1 MEQYDVAIIGG
12 GSAGLS
18 ALKKLSDL
26 NKKAI
31 LIEAGN
37 KVGTK
42 NVSGGILYSKKDPL
56 GKIYNVDDV
65 FGPDF
70 ESSAPTERLIKKY
83 LLHATSKNKIF
94 SMDLTPLHEYKT
106 NFAYSVLLN
115 RLNPWLAERASES
128 AEKQGGGIITGV
140 HVSDFDWIENKTI
153 VRTNE
158 LQEFQ
163 VKSIIAAD
171 GINSEVAE
179 LTAARDKFKPQEVYF
194 GVKVII
200 KLPENIIEERFQL
213 DSSDGSAHLFAGDI
227 TLNHIGGGFLYTNR
241 DTLSLGAVYHYDS
254 LLSNPVTPVQL
265 IDELIKNPL
274 IGEYIKDEVQLR
286 KENNDLSKED
296 QLKMQL
302 SVSKLIKTYD
312 DLRYK
317 YFSKDN
323 VSLVESGKFNKVE
336 DIKLKIDS
344 IKKDLIEKY
353 GVQFVNNYV
362 ELEYSAKL
370 IPDGKRC
377 MMKKPYHKNILF
389 IGDAAGR
396 GLFIGPKIE
405 GLNVGIDDA
414 VRASIAISRSIENN
428 NFDSEYMGSY
438 YESLVKESPYTI
450 EMNKIDEGY
459 LSLFLNIVKNVK
471 IDSVDPLFGFGLR
484 LMKNNRLRKI
494 AIQMANLLG
503 YDKILPFI
511 ESEKTYVQV
520 PIQLANR
527 LGSIINSSYTP
538 TIPTLSERIARLQ
551 YNDDSESHITVE
563 NKRSELMKKLIL
575 LCPTRCY
582 SLEGE
587 DVVLQHEGCVECG
600 TCSIGTRWR
609 HPKGEKGI
617 MYRFG

>member
-617 MYRFG
+617 MYRYG

>member
-37 KVGTK
+37 RVGTK
-42 NVSGGILYSKKDPL
+42 NVSGGILYSKKDPR

-94 SMDLTPLHEYKT
+94 SMDLTPLNEYKT

-140 HVSDFDWIENKTI
+140 HVSDIDWIENKTI

-344 IKKDLIEKY
+344 IKRDLIEKY

-377 MMKKPYHKNILF
+377 MMKRPYHKNILF

-459 LSLFLNIVKNVK
+459 LSLFLNIVKTVK

-563 NKRSELMKKLIL
+563 NKRSEFMKKLIL